1 MKFKTVHLI
10 WIAGYP
16 SVAHSSKPRELMP
29 TRVFFPSM
37 SQSNG
42 PPKSPLQ
49 VSLPPA
55 TTWLPYWFCWV
66 ANRPDQD
73 SARDSPL
80 SALKYF
86 FIIEKMWH
94 WKKNPRIFL
103 FGRILSDPWTW
114 CYGSDN
120 TADFIVIKFFPI
132 WVLLTSFSS
141 KKIQSNWLQYS
152 CPVIVVRITSPSNI
166 PAPSTF
172 IVFNICIVS

>member
-73 SARDSPL
+73 SARDSLLP
-80 SALKYF
+80 SALKYL

-94 WKKNPRIFL
+94 WKKNSENISLWENSLRPLDLMLLERQHRRFHCHKV
-103 FGRILSDPWTW
+103 FSNM
-114 CYGSDN
+114 S
-120 TADFIVIKFFPI
+120 TADKFFFQEDSIQLIAIQLPTYCRSRYYPI
-132 WVLLTSFSS
+132 QHSS
-141 KKIQSNWLQYS
+141 
-152 CPVIVVRITSPSNI
+152 T
-166 PAPSTF
+166 
-172 IVFNICIVS
+172 